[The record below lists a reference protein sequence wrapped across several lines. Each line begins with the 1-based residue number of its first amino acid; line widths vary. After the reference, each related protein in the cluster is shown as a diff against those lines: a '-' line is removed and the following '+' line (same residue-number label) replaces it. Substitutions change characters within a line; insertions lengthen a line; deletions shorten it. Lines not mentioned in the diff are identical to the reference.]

1 MDVWKYNMILIR
13 QNEGTRN
20 KHTSIVII
28 KQEFDPG
35 EQNEVTSQGINP
47 SNHLEISI

>member
-1 MDVWKYNMILIR
+1 M
-13 QNEGTRN
+13 
-20 KHTSIVII
+20 II

-47 SNHLEISI
+47 SNPLEISI